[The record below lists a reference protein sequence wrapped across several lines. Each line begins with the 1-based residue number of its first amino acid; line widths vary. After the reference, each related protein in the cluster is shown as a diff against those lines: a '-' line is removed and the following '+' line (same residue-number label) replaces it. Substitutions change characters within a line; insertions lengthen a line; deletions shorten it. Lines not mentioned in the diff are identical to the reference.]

1 MIQFVFFSSAGAQE
15 KMGTLQRAIGIPMED
30 EVLYPRGGGT
40 LLKKENNLKIPLTQQ
55 IPGRAQ
61 EEDLGEGDEEILQRA
76 IAMSLEDEDLHDE
89 AGGTSLKEKTM

>member
-40 LLKKENNLKIPLTQQ
+40 LLKKENVLKIPLTQQ

-61 EEDLGEGDEEILQRA
+61 EEDLGEGDEEI
-76 IAMSLEDEDLHDE
+76 AMSLEDEYLHDE